1 MTHTSYSQLTA
12 AERHELEER
21 LADGDISRACK
32 NSDWFNIKLSS
43 GRTACGSYRH
53 GSESGDY
60 IRLAIVA

>member
-1 MTHTSYSQLTA
+1 MNEYNKLTA

-21 LADGDISRACK
+21 HANGDTSRACK
-32 NSDWFNIKLSS
+32 NHDWFNIKLSS
-43 GRTACGSYRH
+43 GRTACGAYRH